1 MLDQSSAP
9 VDPFNFWKMLQ
20 YFWSDGHIQ
29 EWRDA
34 IFRAQNNPHKG
45 VETCCNLICL
55 SRDAHAYWTKA
66 YFALKPIQ
74 LSEDKKSLDVEFH
87 WLPKYNNSPT
97 PVLDILTPPKSLS
110 GRDDMQLFDFRTG
123 QRICSGQ
130 RISLTTD
137 DPDNQPLPHLALL
150 EMQWVLHRLTA
161 MSGAA
166 EIYDDFDNDD
176 DDAMVLWNEG
186 NWYEEDVGV
195 SSIEDDWNFCKE
207 ESLPMM
213 DAQSSPPMM
222 DHQPSPPSSPL
233 RQSSLPRQPFL
244 SHPPKSN
251 IRSDY
256 IPLQPEE
263 NLGIKIISSSQGQ

>member
-9 VDPFNFWKMLQ
+9 VDQFNFWKMLQ

-34 IFRAQNNPHKG
+34 ILRDQNNPHKG

-87 WLPKYNNSPT
+87 WLPKYNHSPT
-97 PVLDILTPPKSLS
+97 PVLDILTLPKSLG

-166 EIYDDFDNDD
+166 EIYDDFNDDD
-176 DDAMVLWNEG
+176 DDAMALCNEWDLYG
-186 NWYEEDVGV
+186 EDEWDPYKMNGIHTWKMRMGTHMKKKAHRRWIV
-195 SSIEDDWNFCKE
+195 N
-207 ESLPMM
+207 L
-213 DAQSSPPMM
+213 
-222 DHQPSPPSSPL
+222 L
-233 RQSSLPRQPFL
+233 RCVRLLRHLSQRATSYPIAFL
-244 SHPPKSN
+244 CG
-251 IRSDY
+251 
-256 IPLQPEE
+256 LQR
-263 NLGIKIISSSQGQ
+263 ISTSK